1 MHLVDNSSL
10 QFLLF
15 SNFLA
20 NFNEKEIVHNI
31 AFGAIERCAQ

>member
-1 MHLVDNSSL
+1 MHLVDNSSI
-10 QFLLF
+10 QLF
-15 SNFLA
+15 SNYLA